1 MWTVKTAVIPVEM
14 GAKIGV
20 LDNSECLVKYF
31 HASSHVTWL
40 NDE

>member
-1 MWTVKTAVIPVEM
+1 MWIVKTAAIPVEM

-20 LDNSECLVKYF
+20 LNNSECLVKYF
-31 HASSHVTWL
+31 QSSSHVRWL